1 MRRYRFFA
9 PITAIFVTCLIVS
22 NIIAV
27 KLAYFGTLPV
37 LGSLFLPAAV
47 IIFPLSYIFSDV
59 LTEVYGYA
67 RARQVIWIGFG
78 CNLLTVVAVWVGG
91 LLPPAPF
98 WNASVYSSPE
108 AAQRA
113 YDAVL
118 GFTPR
123 LLLASFIA
131 YLAGEFI
138 NCFILAKLKIATA
151 GRWLWI
157 RTILSTIVGQL
168 ADSGLFI
175 VIAFA
180 GTLPSANLLQ
190 VSAAQWLVK
199 SGYEILATPLTYWI
213 VNFLKRAE
221 QEDFYDRDTNFN
233 PLALT

>member
-27 KLAYFGTLPV
+27 KLAYFGTLPG
-37 LGSLFLPAAV
+37 LGPLFLPAAV

-67 RARQVIWIGFG
+67 RARQVIWIGFA
-78 CNLLTVVAVWVGG
+78 CNLLTVMAIWVGG

-98 WNASVYSSPE
+98 WNASVYHAPE
-108 AAQRA
+108 NAQKA
-113 YDAVL
+113 YDAIL

-157 RTILSTIVGQL
+157 RTIFSTVVGQM
-168 ADSGLFI
+168 ADSGIFI
-175 VIAFA
+175 TVAFA
-180 GTLPSANLLQ
+180 GALPWMKLLQ
-190 VSAAQWLVK
+190 VCAAQWMAKTV
-199 SGYEILATPLTYWI
+199 YEIMATPLTYTV

-233 PLALT
+233 PLAMT